1 MFIPAEWRIL
11 VGSMDADCAGSNGT
25 LLELLL
31 AESVN
36 EKKKT
41 INEKC
46 QKEKSNLRPLL
57 LNSSI
62 LSNEINSN

>member
-25 LLELLL
+25 LLELLS
-31 AESVN
+31 AAKCER
-36 EKKKT
+36 EKKT

-46 QKEKSNLRPLL
+46 QKEKV
-57 LNSSI
+57 I
-62 LSNEINSN
+62 